1 MKLIRV
7 KNGTETGVV
16 LKSSFSISISD
27 SNWLPKSFSKWYNNR
42 IRLYFPDLETQFQTL
57 NFILLEIQKQ
67 IKNRDASATQN
78 ELRQMTF
85 ELRRV
90 DQEIHEKNDQIE
102 KLNRDLRKVN
112 LQSFVRETNST
123 KVKR

>member
-1 MKLIRV
+1 MAFISGEKVFTKIITWGRNNGFHFSPKGKNVHWTDNCARGV
-7 KNGTETGVV
+7 KALSV
-16 LKSSFSISISD
+16 
-27 SNWLPKSFSKWYNNR
+27 WLT
-42 IRLYFPDLETQFQTL
+42 ILYF
-57 NFILLEIQKQ
+57 IILEIQKQ

>member
-1 MKLIRV
+1 MSDPTL
-7 KNGTETGVV
+7 
-16 LKSSFSISISD
+16 SD
-27 SNWLPKSFSKWYNNR
+27 SDFKNEAFWILTTPQILNFRSSS
-42 IRLYFPDLETQFQTL
+42 LYF
-57 NFILLEIQKQ
+57 LEIQKQ

>member
-1 MKLIRV
+1 
-7 KNGTETGVV
+7 
-16 LKSSFSISISD
+16 
-27 SNWLPKSFSKWYNNR
+27 
-42 IRLYFPDLETQFQTL
+42 
-57 NFILLEIQKQ
+57 
-67 IKNRDASATQN
+67 
-78 ELRQMTF
+78 MTF

-123 KVKR
+123 KVKRKAK

>member
-1 MKLIRV
+1 
-7 KNGTETGVV
+7 
-16 LKSSFSISISD
+16 
-27 SNWLPKSFSKWYNNR
+27 
-42 IRLYFPDLETQFQTL
+42 
-57 NFILLEIQKQ
+57 
-67 IKNRDASATQN
+67 
-78 ELRQMTF
+78 MTF

-123 KVKR
+123 KVKKAK

>member
-1 MKLIRV
+1 
-7 KNGTETGVV
+7 
-16 LKSSFSISISD
+16 
-27 SNWLPKSFSKWYNNR
+27 
-42 IRLYFPDLETQFQTL
+42 
-57 NFILLEIQKQ
+57 
-67 IKNRDASATQN
+67 
-78 ELRQMTF
+78 MTF

-123 KVKR
+123 KVKL

>member
-1 MKLIRV
+1 
-7 KNGTETGVV
+7 
-16 LKSSFSISISD
+16 
-27 SNWLPKSFSKWYNNR
+27 
-42 IRLYFPDLETQFQTL
+42 
-57 NFILLEIQKQ
+57 
-67 IKNRDASATQN
+67 
-78 ELRQMTF
+78 MTF